1 MLHSKRILKLYEQL
15 GRVRT
20 VSGYAVGSRLGRGFA
35 DFGLEEFI
43 LLTGQRILSL
53 LTGNI
58 SSLDEV
64 RSEHIF
70 EILNADQLIAEIHE
84 QGFEI
89 EHLQCHDFRMWTGR
103 IKCVTDGAIH
113 EYESS
118 SLEELLLSLL
128 LRVFNVVQ
136 PDEVRCLKTVMVSE

>member
-1 MLHSKRILKLYEQL
+1 VLYSKKILKLYEQL

-20 VSGYAVGSRLGRGFA
+20 PSHYPVGTRLGRGFA
-35 DFGLEEFI
+35 DVGLEEFI
-43 LLTGQRILSL
+43 LLTGERLLSL

-64 RSEHIF
+64 RREHLF
-70 EILNADQLIAEIHE
+70 EILTTDQLIAEIHQ

-89 EHLQCHDFRMWTGR
+89 VHLECRDLRTWTGR
-103 IKCVTDGAIH
+103 VKTINDSSIH
-113 EYESS
+113 SYESS

-128 LRVFNVVQ
+128 LLIFHVIKA
-136 PDEVRCLKTVMVSE
+136 DEARCLKTVMVRE